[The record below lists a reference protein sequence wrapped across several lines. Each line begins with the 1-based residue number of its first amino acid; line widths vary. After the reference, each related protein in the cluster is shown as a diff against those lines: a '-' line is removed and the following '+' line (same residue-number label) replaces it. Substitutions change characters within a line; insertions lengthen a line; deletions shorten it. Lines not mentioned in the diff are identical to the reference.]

1 MNEDMKSYNDNSN
14 FWERFD
20 ALRALRHRNF
30 RLYFGGQGLSVIGT
44 WVQRIALVWLVYS
57 LTNSAFLLGIVGFA
71 GQIPLLIITP
81 FAGVFADRLDKHK
94 ILLYTQGLSMIQALV
109 LAILVL
115 TNTIQVWEIIVLSVI
130 LGIFDSLDMP
140 TRQSFMIEMI
150 GNSHEDLSNA
160 IAMNSSM
167 VNSARLIGPAIA
179 GILIFLVGE
188 GWCFMLNAVSYI
200 AVIVSL
206 LKMEIVHKVPA
217 AKKKQAL
224 SELKE
229 GYNYAFGF
237 GPIKSIL
244 LLLALISF
252 MGTPIRILA
261 PIFVKNFFH
270 GGADLFGFLMGASG
284 LGALTGAIFLMNRK
298 SVLGLGKIISY
309 AVIAFSVGLVGFAVS
324 HLFILS
330 MVFMFITGLGM
341 MIQLAGSNTMLQ
353 TIVDDD
359 KRGRV
364 MSFYATSFR
373 GVAPFGSLLAGIA
386 AGLIGAPLT
395 LFIGGI
401 FCLAGAIY
409 FWMSLPKLR
418 KLIRPI
424 YTKLGIIP
432 EALQGVDAATRLS
445 FEEKE

>member
-1 MNEDMKSYNDNSN
+1 MKSNNDSSS

-20 ALRALRHRNF
+20 ALRALRHKNF
-30 RLYFGGQGLSVIGT
+30 RLYFGGQGLSVVGT
-44 WVQRIALVWLVYS
+44 WVQRIALVWLVYN

-94 ILLYTQGLSMIQALV
+94 ILLYTQGLSMLQALV

-140 TRQSFMIEMI
+140 TRQSFMVEMV
-150 GNSHEDLSNA
+150 GNSREDLSNA

-179 GILIFLVGE
+179 GILISLVGE
-188 GWCFMLNAVSYI
+188 GWCFLLNAISYI

-206 LKMEIVHKVPA
+206 LKMDIVRKVPVT
-217 AKKKQAL
+217 KKIQAL

-237 GPIKSIL
+237 TPIKSIL

-261 PIFVKNFFH
+261 PIFVKNSFH

-298 SVLGLGKIISY
+298 NVLGLGRIIAYS
-309 AVIAFSVGLVGFAVS
+309 VVSFSVGLIAFAVS
-324 HLFILS
+324 KVFILS
-330 MVFMFITGLGM
+330 VIFMFVTGLGM

-364 MSFYATSFR
+364 MSFYATAFR

-409 FWMSLPKLR
+409 FWVSLPNLR
-418 KLIRPI
+418 KLIRPV

-432 EALQGVDAATRLS
+432 EALQGVDTATRLS
-445 FEEKE
+445 FGEKE